1 MRKALLPMIASLAL
15 CGAATGALIATNAR
29 AAQTPKKPVMV
40 AMVTTPGLGDTAAPA
55 PGEGGLMMDAPG
67 DMGSGMPGPMLGK
80 MGERMRA
87 HLAQM
92 CKDMYAHKVGEMAFL
107 ETKLALTPAQ
117 APLFA
122 HWKQV
127 NLDIAQHRSGECSTR
142 TDKIGEKIAAR
153 KVGERPSPVDRMARE
168 EEMLK
173 TRLANLEAERPALAA
188 LYNALTPDQ
197 RKELGRGGMGDHPMM
212 RHMMMGMMDHRR
224 GMGPMSMGPMG
235 MRPGMGPMDHGPA
248 DAPPPPPPQ

>member
-1 MRKALLPMIASLAL
+1 MRKALLPLVASLAL

-29 AAQTPKKPVMV
+29 AAQPPKRPVMV
-40 AMVTTPGLGDTAAPA
+40 AMVTSPSLGGETAAPGA
-55 PGEGGLMMDAPG
+55 EGGPPPG
-67 DMGSGMPGPMLGK
+67 DMMGGPGMGQ
-80 MGERMRA
+80 MRA
-87 HLAQM
+87 RIAQM

-122 HWKQV
+122 RWKQV
-127 NLDIAQHRSGECSTR
+127 NLDIAQHRSGECGTR
-142 TDKIGEKIAAR
+142 MTKADER
-153 KVGERPSPVDRMARE
+153 KPGERPSMIDQMARE

-197 RKELGRGGMGDHPMM
+197 RKELGNAGMDGHPVL
-212 RHMMMGMMDHRR
+212 RHMMMMGMMAHHR
-224 GMGPMSMGPMG
+224 GMGQMGG
-235 MRPGMGPMDHGPA
+235 PGMGPMDHRPA
-248 DAPPPPPPQ
+248 DATPPPPPQ